1 MDRSTDKTYYV
12 LSSGAKLGF
21 ALVAFLT
28 IMYMTGQLLESPL
41 TSLSWLIYIAVI
53 YLTMKG
59 FRDKCNEGFL
69 TYGQGLVFGLKI
81 SALSGIFVGLF
92 YFILMSYIDPDFREA
107 MIAVAEEAALAM
119 GLPESQVEQM
129 RPSFEMTTNPWL
141 MLFSNMLSGLF
152 NGTLISLVVAAFVKR
167 KGDSFQEVMRNVE

>member
-1 MDRSTDKTYYV
+1 VV
-12 LSSGAKLGF
+12 LKYEK
-21 ALVAFLT
+21 V
-28 IMYMTGQLLESPL
+28 M
-41 TSLSWLIYIAVI
+41 
-53 YLTMKG
+53 
-59 FRDKCNEGFL
+59 
-69 TYGQGLVFGLKI
+69 VFIFKI
-81 SALSGIFVGLF
+81 SALSVIFVGLF
-92 YFILMSYIDPDFREA
+92 NIKLMSNIDPDFREA

-167 KGDSFQEVMRNVE
+167 KGDPFQEVMRNVE